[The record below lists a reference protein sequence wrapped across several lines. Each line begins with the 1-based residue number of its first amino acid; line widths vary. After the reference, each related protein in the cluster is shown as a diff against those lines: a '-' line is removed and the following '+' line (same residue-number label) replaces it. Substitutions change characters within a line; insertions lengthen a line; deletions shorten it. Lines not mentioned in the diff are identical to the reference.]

1 MAAQPPL
8 IDTFQRA
15 GQAQVFAFF
24 DRLAPDAQKRLLEEA
39 AEVDLAEVARLH
51 RSLVAKSDGAAGVD
65 LTGLAPAPYEKRPEH
80 GGDAVAWAKAKAT
93 GEAALRAGRV
103 AAFTVAG
110 GQGTR
115 LGYDGPKG
123 TFPVTPLKK
132 KPLFQVFAEKIQAA
146 GVRYGKPLHW
156 FIMTSHA

>member
-1 MAAQPPL
+1 MAHHP
-8 IDTFQRA
+8 IIESYQRG

-24 DRLAPDAQKRLLEEA
+24 DRLAPDAQQRLLAEV
-39 AEVDLAEVARLH
+39 AEVDLAEVERLY
-51 RSLVAKSDGAAGVD
+51 RSLVAKRDGTAGVN
-65 LTGLAPAPYEKRPEH
+65 LAGLAPAPYEKRPEH
-80 GGDAVAWAKAKAT
+80 GGDSAEWARAKAA

-123 TFPVTPLKK
+123 TFPVTPLRQ
-132 KPLFQVFAEKIQAA
+132 KPQDLLI
-146 GVRYGKPLHW
+146 R
-156 FIMTSHA
+156 TR